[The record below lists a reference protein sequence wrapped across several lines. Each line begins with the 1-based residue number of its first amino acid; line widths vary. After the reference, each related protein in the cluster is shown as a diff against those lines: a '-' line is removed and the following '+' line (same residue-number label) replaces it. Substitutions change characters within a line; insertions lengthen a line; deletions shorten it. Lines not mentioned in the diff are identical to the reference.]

1 MSRSLTQ
8 SFRARD
14 NVMNKELINRLRL
27 DAGIA
32 QVANSAKLVVIN
44 RDGNIIDPI
53 VGLEKFAELIIEEC
67 IKICEDMDGV
77 DNFEQMMNPRTP
89 RYDCVCEIKEHFGVE

>member
-1 MSRSLTQ
+1 
-8 SFRARD
+8 
-14 NVMNKELINRLRL
+14 MNKELINNLRL

-67 IKICEDMDGV
+67 IDVVIESD
-77 DNFEQMMNPRTP
+77 DNPKMIVREPYRTIMENI
-89 RYDCVCEIKEHFGVE
+89 REHFGVE